1 MTEGWRR
8 ARPGLG
14 KNHLPEAR
22 QAAYLAPMQN
32 SNKRRI
38 LVLCGGLSGEHEVS
52 LVSGTSVYQALDK
65 AKYEVQ
71 MVGIDKKGRW
81 VAVPDSQIPKD
92 IVKARE
98 LDLSKNLDTVT
109 LLPYASEK
117 PLVWLKQ
124 PKAEA
129 VDVILPILHGTNAED
144 GTIQG
149 LLELSQIPFVG
160 SSVLGSAAGMDK
172 DITKRLCQAVGVPV
186 VPWRVIKK
194 SDQAPRIESLI
205 QELASEFNY
214 PYFVKPANMGS
225 SVGVSKVKSASEA
238 RSKIEQ
244 AWEYDTKVMVEKF
257 IPAREL
263 EVSVL
268 GNDKPKTSVIGE
280 VLPQHE
286 FYSYEAKYLDENGAR
301 LNIPAKDLSPEQIGK
316 IQNYAIQ
323 TFQALECLGLA
334 RVDFFI
340 DKQTQQIYL
349 NEINTMPGFTNISM
363 YPKMWA
369 AAGLAYPDLLDQLI
383 DLAVARS
390 VERKNLK
397 TTFN

>member
-1 MTEGWRR
+1 
-8 ARPGLG
+8 
-14 KNHLPEAR
+14 
-22 QAAYLAPMQN
+22 MQN
-32 SNKRRI
+32 LKKQRI
-38 LVLCGGLSGEHEVS
+38 LVLCGGMSGEHEVS
-52 LVSGTSVYQALDK
+52 LVSGTSVYHALDK
-65 AKYEVQ
+65 SKYEVH

-81 VAVPDSQIPKD
+81 VAISDAQIPKD
-92 IVKARE
+92 IVKARD
-98 LDLSKNLDTVT
+98 LDLSQNAETVT
-109 LLPYASEK
+109 LLPYSAER

-124 PKAEA
+124 QKSEA
-129 VDVILPILHGTNAED
+129 VDVILPILHGSNGED

-149 LLELSQIPFVG
+149 LLELAQIPFVG

-172 DITKRLCQAVGVPV
+172 DITKRLCQAAGVPV
-186 VPWRVIKK
+186 VPWKVIKK
-194 SDQAPRIESLI
+194 TDNWGRMDSLI
-205 QELASEFNY
+205 QELSAEFGY

-225 SVGVSKVKSASEA
+225 SVGVSKVKSGDEA
-238 RSKIEQ
+238 RTKIEQ

-268 GNDKPKTSVIGE
+268 GNDKPKTSVVGE
-280 VLPQHE
+280 IIPQHE
-286 FYSYEAKYLDENGAR
+286 FYSYEAKYLDENGAL
-301 LNIPAKDLSPEQIGK
+301 LNIPAKNLTPEQIGK
-316 IQNYAIQ
+316 IQQYAIQ

-340 DKQTQQIYL
+340 DKVTSEIYL

-369 AAGLAYPDLLDQLI
+369 AAGVSYTDLLDQLI
-383 DLAVARS
+383 ELAMARS